1 MFMNAPTAKEPEPK
15 TSGPGRLE
23 KVPTGIQG
31 LDEMTCGGL
40 PRGRTTLVCG
50 GPGCGKTWMALE
62 FLIHGATRFGE
73 PGVFITFEE
82 TAGELA
88 TNGASLGFDLAAL
101 EADRKL
107 AIDYVRIERS
117 EIEESGE
124 YDLESLFVR
133 LGFAIDSIG
142 ARRVAIDTVE
152 VLFAGLPNPDI
163 VRAELRRLFRW
174 LKDKGLTAIVTAERG
189 DDGLTRHGFEE
200 YISDCVINLD
210 NRVSEQIST
219 RLLRVLKYR
228 GSAHDANEVPF
239 LIDEGGLSVL
249 PVSSLGL
256 DHQVSTSRVSSGVPD
271 LDAMFGGEGYFRGST
286 VLVSGS
292 IGSGK
297 TSLAASF
304 ARRACREGKRCLYF
318 LFEESPSQVCRN
330 MRSIGIDLAPLIEQ
344 DLLRFHSSRPS
355 STSLEMHFAR
365 IHRLVSEFEPEVAV
379 IDPITNLHAIG
390 NDTELRS
397 TLTRMIDFF
406 KGRQITTLL
415 TSLTISTQPSEDSS
429 DVYISS
435 LVDTW
440 ILVRELESD
449 GERNRGLY
457 ILKSRGMAHSNQ
469 VREFRLTD
477 QGIELIDVYVGTNG
491 VLVGAA
497 REARLIRDEAEV
509 REREYE
515 ALQRQRRMV
524 QRRAAVRAQID
535 ALTAELEAEEE
546 ELRRAVERERLR
558 EGGLARDEARMA
570 AARRVDLG
578 LADGNRGR
586 TVQP

>member
-1 MFMNAPTAKEPEPK
+1 MNSPAAKEPEPK
-15 TSGPGRLE
+15 TSEPGRLE
-23 KVPTGIQG
+23 KAPTGIQG
-31 LDEMTCGGL
+31 LDEITCGGL
-40 PRGRTTLVCG
+40 PRGRTTLVYG
-50 GPGCGKTWMALE
+50 GPGCGKTLLALE
-62 FLIHGATRFGE
+62 FLVHGATRFGE

-142 ARRVAIDTVE
+142 AKRVAIDTLE
-152 VLFAGLPNPDI
+152 ILFAGLPNPGI
-163 VRAELRRLFRW
+163 LRAELRRLFRW
-174 LKDKGLTAIVTAERG
+174 LKEKGLTAIVTAERG
-189 DDGLTRHGFEE
+189 DHGLTRHGLEE

-210 NRVSEQIST
+210 NRVSDQIST
-219 RLLRVLKYR
+219 RRLRVLKYR

-249 PVSSLGL
+249 PVSSLEL
-256 DHQVSTSRVSSGVPD
+256 DHQAAASRVSSGVPD
-271 LDAMFGGEGYFRGST
+271 LDAMLGGEGYFRGST

-304 ARRACREGKRCLYF
+304 ARWTCREGKRCLYF

-355 STSLEMHFAR
+355 ATGLEMHLAR
-365 IHRLVSEFEPEVAV
+365 IHRLVSEFAPEVAV
-379 IDPITNLHAIG
+379 IDPITNLRAIG
-390 NDTELRS
+390 NDSELRS
-397 TLTRMIDFF
+397 TLTRMVDFF

-415 TSLTISTQPSEDSS
+415 TSLTVSTKPSEDSAE
-429 DVYISS
+429 VHISS

-440 ILVRELESD
+440 ILVREIESD

-477 QGIELIDVYVGTNG
+477 QGIKLIDVYLGTEGILVGT
-491 VLVGAA
+491 A
-497 REARLIRDEAEV
+497 REARMIRAEAEA
-509 REREYE
+509 RERAYE
-515 ALQRQRRMV
+515 AQQRQRRV
-524 QRRAAVRAQID
+524 AQRRAAVRAQID
-535 ALTAELEAEEE
+535 ALNAELEAEEVVV
-546 ELRRAVERERLR
+546 LRRAVEREHLS
-558 EGGLARDEARMA
+558 EGGLTRDEARMA
-570 AARRVDLG
+570 AARRG
-578 LADGNRGR
+578 S
-586 TVQP
+586 T

>member
-1 MFMNAPTAKEPEPK
+1 MNAPTAKEPGPK

-31 LDEMTCGGL
+31 LDEITCGGL

-50 GPGCGKTWMALE
+50 GPGCGKTLLALE
-62 FLIHGATRFGE
+62 FLVHGATLFGE
-73 PGVFITFEE
+73 PGVFIAFEE

-101 EADRKL
+101 EADGKL

-124 YDLESLFVR
+124 YDLEGLFIR
-133 LGFAIDSIG
+133 IGFAIDSIG
-142 ARRVAIDTVE
+142 ARRIAIDTLE
-152 VLFAGLPNPDI
+152 VLFAGLPNPGI
-163 VRAELRRLFRW
+163 LRAELRRLFRW
-174 LKDKGLTAIVTAERG
+174 LKDKGLTAIVTAESG
-189 DDGLTRHGFEE
+189 DNGLTRHGLEE

-210 NRVSEQIST
+210 NRVSDQIST
-219 RLLRVLKYR
+219 RRLRVLKYR

-249 PVSSLGL
+249 PVSSLEL
-256 DHQVSTSRVSSGVPD
+256 DHQAAASRVSSGVPD
-271 LDAMFGGEGYFRGST
+271 LDAMLGGEGYFRGST

-304 ARRACREGKRCLYF
+304 ARWTCREGKRCLYF

-330 MRSIGIDLAPLIEQ
+330 MRSVGIDLAPLIEQ

-355 STSLEMHFAR
+355 ATGLEMHLAR

-379 IDPITNLHAIG
+379 IDPITNLVTVGAS
-390 NDTELRS
+390 NSVRS
-397 TLTRMIDFF
+397 MLTRMIDFF
-406 KGRQITTLL
+406 KSRQITALM
-415 TSLTISTQPSEDSS
+415 TSLTGATLQSLETS
-429 DVYISS
+429 DALVSS

-440 ILVRELESD
+440 LLLREIEAD

-457 ILKSRGMAHSNQ
+457 VLKSRGMAHSNQ

-477 QGIELIDVYVGTNG
+477 QGIKLIDVYLGTDG
-491 VLVGAA
+491 DAGRDGPRGPDDPRWGRGARA
-497 REARLIRDEAEV
+497 RVRGPEAA
-509 REREYE
+509 
-515 ALQRQRRMV
+515 AAGGPAPRRGPGADRRPGCGARGRGGGSEEG
-524 QRRAAVRAQID
+524 RRAGAPQ
-535 ALTAELEAEEE
+535 
-546 ELRRAVERERLR
+546 
-558 EGGLARDEARMA
+558 
-570 AARRVDLG
+570 
-578 LADGNRGR
+578 
-586 TVQP
+586 

>member
-1 MFMNAPTAKEPEPK
+1 MNSPAAKEPEPK
-15 TSGPGRLE
+15 TSGPGRLK

-31 LDEMTCGGL
+31 LDEITCGGL

-50 GPGCGKTWMALE
+50 GPGCGKTLLALE
-62 FLIHGATRFGE
+62 FLVHGATRFGE
-73 PGVFITFEE
+73 PGVFIAFEE

-124 YDLESLFVR
+124 YDLEGLFIR
-133 LGFAIDSIG
+133 LGFAIDSIE
-142 ARRVAIDTVE
+142 ARRVAIDTLE

-163 VRAELRRLFRW
+163 LRAELRRLFRW
-174 LKDKGLTAIVTAERG
+174 LNDKGLTAIVTAERG
-189 DDGLTRHGFEE
+189 DDGLTRHGLEE

-210 NRVSEQIST
+210 NRVSDQIST
-219 RLLRVLKYR
+219 RRLRVLKYR

-239 LIDEGGLSVL
+239 LIDQGGLSVL

-271 LDAMFGGEGYFRGST
+271 LDAMLGGEGYFRGST

-297 TSLAASF
+297 TSLGASF
-304 ARRACREGKRCLYF
+304 ARWTCREGKRCLYF

-330 MRSIGIDLAPLIEQ
+330 MRSVGIDLAPLIEQ

-355 STSLEMHFAR
+355 ATSLEMHLSR

-379 IDPITNLHAIG
+379 IDPITNLRAIG
-390 NDTELRS
+390 NDCELRS

-415 TSLTISTQPSEDSS
+415 TSLTVSTQPSEDSS
-429 DVYISS
+429 EVHISS

-449 GERNRGLY
+449 GERNRGLC

-477 QGIELIDVYVGTNG
+477 QGIKLIDVYLGTDG
-491 VLVGAA
+491 VLVGSA
-497 REARLIRDEAEV
+497 REARMIRDEAEA

-515 ALQRQRRMV
+515 AQKRQRRV
-524 QRRAAVRAQID
+524 AQRRDAVRAQID
-535 ALTAELEAEEE
+535 ALNAELEAEEE
-546 ELRRAVERERLR
+546 VLRRAVEREHLS

-570 AARRVDLG
+570 AARAGVDTS
-578 LADGNRGR
+578 LADGNQVR

>member
-1 MFMNAPTAKEPEPK
+1 MNAPTAKEPEPR
-15 TSGPGRLE
+15 TSGPRRLE

-31 LDEMTCGGL
+31 LDEITYGGL

-50 GPGCGKTWMALE
+50 GPGCGKTLMALE
-62 FLIHGATRFGE
+62 FLVHGATRFGE
-73 PGVFITFEE
+73 PGVFIAFEE

-124 YDLESLFVR
+124 YDLEGLFIR

-142 ARRVAIDTVE
+142 ARRVAIDTLE

-163 VRAELRRLFRW
+163 LRAELRRLFRW

-189 DDGLTRHGFEE
+189 DDGLTRHGLEE

-210 NRVSEQIST
+210 NRVSDQIST
-219 RLLRVLKYR
+219 RRLRVLKYR

-239 LIDEGGLSVL
+239 LIDQGGLSVL

-271 LDAMFGGEGYFRGST
+271 LDAMLGGEGYFRGST

-297 TSLAASF
+297 TSLGASF
-304 ARRACREGKRCLYF
+304 ARWTCREGKRCLYF

-330 MRSIGIDLAPLIEQ
+330 MRSVGIDLAPLIEQ

-355 STSLEMHFAR
+355 ATSLEMHLAR

-379 IDPITNLHAIG
+379 IDPITNLRAIG
-390 NDTELRS
+390 NDCELRS

-415 TSLTISTQPSEDSS
+415 TSLTVSTQPSEDSS
-429 DVYISS
+429 EVHISS

-449 GERNRGLY
+449 GERNRGLC

-477 QGIELIDVYVGTNG
+477 QGIKLIDVYLGTDG

-497 REARLIRDEAEV
+497 REARMIRDEAEA
-509 REREYE
+509 RERE
-515 ALQRQRRMV
+515 AQKRQRRV
-524 QRRAAVRAQID
+524 AQRRDAVRAQID
-535 ALTAELEAEEE
+535 ALNAELEAEEE
-546 ELRRAVERERLR
+546 VLRRAVEREHLS

-570 AARRVDLG
+570 AARAGVDTS
-578 LADGNRGR
+578 LADGNQVR

>member
-1 MFMNAPTAKEPEPK
+1 MIMSTPTAAEPEPK

-23 KVPTGIQG
+23 KVATGIHG
-31 LDEMTCGGL
+31 LDEITCGGL

-50 GPGCGKTWMALE
+50 GPGCGKTLLALE
-62 FLIHGATRFGE
+62 FLVHGATRYGE
-73 PGVFITFEE
+73 PGVFVAFEE

-88 TNGASLGFDLAAL
+88 TNAASLGFDLAAL

-107 AIDYVRIERS
+107 AIDYVRIQRS

-142 ARRVAIDTVE
+142 AKRVAIDPVE

-174 LKDKGLTAIVTAERG
+174 LKDKGLTAIVTAESG
-189 DDGLTRHGFEE
+189 DNGLTRHGLEE

-210 NRVSEQIST
+210 NRVSDQIST
-219 RLLRVLKYR
+219 RRLRVLKYR

-249 PVSSLGL
+249 PVSSLEL
-256 DHQVSTSRVSSGVPD
+256 DHQAAASRVSSGVPD
-271 LDAMFGGEGYFRGST
+271 LDAMLGGEGYFRGST

-304 ARRACREGKRCLYF
+304 ARWTCREGKRCLYF

-355 STSLEMHFAR
+355 ATGLEMHLAR
-365 IHRLVSEFEPEVAV
+365 IHRLVSEFAPEVAV
-379 IDPITNLHAIG
+379 IDPITNLRAIG
-390 NDTELRS
+390 NDSELRS
-397 TLTRMIDFF
+397 TLTRMVDFF

-415 TSLTISTQPSEDSS
+415 TSLTVSTKPSEDSAE
-429 DVYISS
+429 VHISS

-440 ILVRELESD
+440 ILVREIESD

-477 QGIELIDVYVGTNG
+477 QGIKLIDVYLGTEGILVGT
-491 VLVGAA
+491 A
-497 REARLIRDEAEV
+497 REARMIRAEAEA
-509 REREYE
+509 RERAYE
-515 ALQRQRRMV
+515 AQQRQRRV
-524 QRRAAVRAQID
+524 AQRRAAVRAQID
-535 ALTAELEAEEE
+535 ALNAELEAEEVVV
-546 ELRRAVERERLR
+546 LRRAVEREHLS
-558 EGGLARDEARMA
+558 EGGLTRDEARMA
-570 AARRVDLG
+570 AARRG
-578 LADGNRGR
+578 S
-586 TVQP
+586 T

>member
-1 MFMNAPTAKEPEPK
+1 MNAPTAKEPEPK

-31 LDEMTCGGL
+31 LDEITCGGL

-50 GPGCGKTWMALE
+50 GPGCGKTLMALE
-62 FLIHGATRFGE
+62 FLVHGATRFGE

-82 TAGELA
+82 TAEELA

-124 YDLESLFVR
+124 YDLEGLFIR

-142 ARRVAIDTVE
+142 ARRVAIDTLE
-152 VLFAGLPNPDI
+152 VLFAGLPNPGI
-163 VRAELRRLFRW
+163 LRTELRRLFRW
-174 LKDKGLTAIVTAERG
+174 LKEKGLTAIVTAERG
-189 DDGLTRHGFEE
+189 DDGLTRNGLEE
-200 YISDCVINLD
+200 FISDCVISLD
-210 NRVSEQIST
+210 QRVNDQIST
-219 RLLRVLKYR
+219 RRLRVLKYR
-228 GSAHDANEVPF
+228 GSAHDADEVPF

-249 PVSSLGL
+249 PISSLGL
-256 DHQVSTSRVSSGVPD
+256 DHQVLTSRVSSGIPD
-271 LDAMFGGEGYFRGST
+271 LDAMLGGGGFYRGGT
-286 VLVSGS
+286 VLVSG
-292 IGSGK
+292 GAGCGK

-304 ARRACREGKRCLYF
+304 ARQACREGKRCLF
-318 LFEESPSQVCRN
+318 FTFEESSSQVVRN
-330 MRSIGIDLAPLIEQ
+330 MRSIGIDLAPLVEQ
-344 DLLRFHSSRPS
+344 DLLRFHASRPS
-355 STSLEMHFAR
+355 AGGLEVHLAR
-365 IHRLVSEFEPEVAV
+365 MHRLVSDFEPEVVV
-379 IDPITNLHAIG
+379 IDPITNLLTVGTAS
-390 NDTELRS
+390 ELRS
-397 TLTRMIDFF
+397 MLTRIIDFF
-406 KGRQITTLL
+406 KGRQLTTLL
-415 TSLTISTQPSEDSS
+415 TSLTAATLPSQETS
-429 DVYISS
+429 DAQVSS

-440 ILVRELESD
+440 ILVSEIESD
-449 GERNRGLY
+449 GERNHGLY

-477 QGIELIDVYVGTNG
+477 QGIELIDVYLGTDG

-497 REARLIRDEAEV
+497 REARMIRDEAEA

-515 ALQRQRRMV
+515 AQQRQRRMV
-524 QRRAAVRAQID
+524 HRRAAVRAQID

-546 ELRRAVERERLR
+546 ELRRAAEREHNS
-558 EGGLARDEARMA
+558 EGGKARDEARMA
-570 AARRVDLG
+570 ASRWVDQS
-578 LADGNRGR
+578 LADDNQGR

>member
-1 MFMNAPTAKEPEPK
+1 MNSPAAKEPEPK
-15 TSGPGRLE
+15 TSEPGRLE
-23 KVPTGIQG
+23 KAPTGIQG
-31 LDEMTCGGL
+31 LDEITCGGL
-40 PRGRTTLVCG
+40 PRGRTTLVYG
-50 GPGCGKTWMALE
+50 GPGCGKTLLALE
-62 FLIHGATRFGE
+62 FLVHGATRFGE

-142 ARRVAIDTVE
+142 AKRVAIDPVE

-174 LKDKGLTAIVTAERG
+174 LKDKGLTAIVTAESG
-189 DDGLTRHGFEE
+189 DNGLTRHGLEE

-210 NRVSEQIST
+210 NRVSDQIST
-219 RLLRVLKYR
+219 RRLRVLKYR

-249 PVSSLGL
+249 PVSSLEL
-256 DHQVSTSRVSSGVPD
+256 DHQAAASRVSSGVPD
-271 LDAMFGGEGYFRGST
+271 LDAMLGGEGYFRGST

-304 ARRACREGKRCLYF
+304 ARWTCREGKRCLYF

-355 STSLEMHFAR
+355 ATGLEMHLAR
-365 IHRLVSEFEPEVAV
+365 IHRLVSEFAPEVAV
-379 IDPITNLHAIG
+379 IDPITNLRAIG
-390 NDTELRS
+390 NDSELRS
-397 TLTRMIDFF
+397 TLTRMVDFF

-415 TSLTISTQPSEDSS
+415 TSLTVSTKPSEDSAE
-429 DVYISS
+429 VHISS

-440 ILVRELESD
+440 ILVREIESD

-477 QGIELIDVYVGTNG
+477 QGIKLIDVYLGTEGILVGT
-491 VLVGAA
+491 A
-497 REARLIRDEAEV
+497 REARMIRAEAEA
-509 REREYE
+509 RERAYE
-515 ALQRQRRMV
+515 AQQRQRRV
-524 QRRAAVRAQID
+524 AQRRAAVRAQID
-535 ALTAELEAEEE
+535 ALNAELEAEEVVV
-546 ELRRAVERERLR
+546 LRRAVEREHLS
-558 EGGLARDEARMA
+558 EGGLTRDEARMA
-570 AARRVDLG
+570 AARRG
-578 LADGNRGR
+578 S
-586 TVQP
+586 T

>member
-1 MFMNAPTAKEPEPK
+1 MNAPTAKEPEPK
-15 TSGPGRLE
+15 TSGPRRLE

-31 LDEMTCGGL
+31 LDEITCGGL

-50 GPGCGKTWMALE
+50 GPGCGKTLMAME
-62 FLIHGATRFGE
+62 FLVHGATRFGE

-124 YDLESLFVR
+124 YDLEGLFIR

-142 ARRVAIDTVE
+142 ARRVAIDTLDA
-152 VLFAGLPNPDI
+152 LFAGLPNPDI

-174 LKDKGLTAIVTAERG
+174 LKDKGLTAIVTAESG
-189 DDGLTRHGFEE
+189 DNGLTRHGLEE

-210 NRVSEQIST
+210 NRISDQIST
-219 RLLRVLKYR
+219 RRLRVLKYR

-271 LDAMFGGEGYFRGST
+271 LDAMLGGEGYFRGST
-286 VLVSGS
+286 VLVTGS

-304 ARRACREGKRCLYF
+304 ARQACREGKRCLYF

-355 STSLEMHFAR
+355 ATGLEMHLAR

-379 IDPITNLHAIG
+379 IDPITNLRAIG
-390 NDTELRS
+390 NDSELRS

-415 TSLTISTQPSEDSS
+415 TSLTVSTQPSKDSS
-429 DVYISS
+429 EVHIFS
-435 LVDTW
+435 LVDAW
-440 ILVRELESD
+440 ILVREIESG

-477 QGIELIDVYVGTNG
+477 QGIKLIDVYLGTEGMLVGT
-491 VLVGAA
+491 A
-497 REARLIRDEAEV
+497 REARMIRAEAEARV
-509 REREYE
+509 RAYE
-515 ALQRQRRMV
+515 AQQRQRRV
-524 QRRAAVRAQID
+524 AQRRAAVRAQID
-535 ALTAELEAEEE
+535 ALNAELEAEEE
-546 ELRRAVERERLR
+546 DLKRAVEREHLS
-558 EGGLARDEARMA
+558 EGELTRDEARMA
-570 AARRVDLG
+570 AARRVDLSPS
-578 LADGNRGR
+578 DDNQGR